1 MLKCLLFLFIGLFVG
16 CMLGIGVM
24 CLARTAKQADREH
37 NGEERD

>member
-16 CMLGIGVM
+16 CVLGIGVM
-24 CLARTAKQADREH
+24 CLAHTAGQADKEH